1 MFALAIVV
9 QRLCPL
15 LWFAMGLSRGL
26 SSVAI
31 VLALVVQRFVA
42 REIHRFVAIV
52 FLALVIYPV

>member
-1 MFALAIVV
+1 MS
-9 QRLCPL
+9 R
-15 LWFAMGLSRGL
+15 SRGL

-42 REIHRFVAIV
+42 RDIYRGVAIV